1 MLFEIFDDGKFL
13 GFEDAPHEE
22 AAIVVFANKRH
33 PRADP
38 FKTLAEV
45 RQDQGFPHREATA
58 VAAYATMPPAE
69 AATEVELSEYSKV
82 FELLAL
88 ADEAA
93 ATAARLRDAATR
105 TSGLEREANTRQ
117 AAEAEAEAT
126 RIEAELQ
133 QPPEFSGLVPTQAKP
148 DQGQAAPA
156 ELQGSRQRQRHDDL
170 ALELERILASLRKQG
185 KSTAPHAVMDAL
197 KERAGRPD
205 SCIAAS
211 VPEGVAWT
219 RGTGKVE
226 TLNVRALARRLKNLE
241 RRESR

>member
-33 PRADP
+33 PGADP

-93 ATAARLRDAATR
+93 TTAARLRDAATR

-117 AAEAEAEAT
+117 AAEAEAEMA
-126 RIEAELQ
+126 RIEAELRGEGHQ
-133 QPPEFSGLVPTQAKP
+133 SEA
-148 DQGQAAPA
+148 AAPERVPA
-156 ELQGSRQRQRHDDL
+156 KAQRAVSARVQGSDGALCDAPDDWKVQARAIADEIDDADAKAGAHDGLRGIADRVAKRLRERGINGPRGPLSGGTILREALQGGRWKRK
-170 ALELERILASLRKQG
+170 ERIR
-185 KSTAPHAVMDAL
+185 
-197 KERAGRPD
+197 
-205 SCIAAS
+205 
-211 VPEGVAWT
+211 
-219 RGTGKVE
+219 
-226 TLNVRALARRLKNLE
+226 
-241 RRESR
+241 